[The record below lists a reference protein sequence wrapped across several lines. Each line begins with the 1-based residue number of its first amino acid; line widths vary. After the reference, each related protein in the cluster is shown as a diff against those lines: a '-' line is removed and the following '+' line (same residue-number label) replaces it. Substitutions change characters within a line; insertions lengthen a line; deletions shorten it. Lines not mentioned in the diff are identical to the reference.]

1 MKAMQVENEARKSS
15 RKKVTEANKLAKAL
29 QLEEGSDIEEDDE
42 RRLSLSLS
50 ESQSS
55 QEMDDPTQL
64 ERERGNFSESSSCT
78 PANSGTESYN
88 YR

>member
-29 QLEEGSDIEEDDE
+29 QLGEGSDFEEDDE
-42 RRLSLSLS
+42 RRLTLELS

-64 ERERGNFSESSSCT
+64 ERERNFSESSSCT

>member
-1 MKAMQVENEARKSS
+1 MQVENEARKSS
-15 RKKVTEANKLAKAL
+15 RRKVNEAAKLAKAL
-29 QLEEGSDIEEDDE
+29 ERQEGSDYEEDDE
-42 RRLSLSLS
+42 RRLTLELS
-50 ESQSS
+50 ESS

-64 ERERGNFSESSSCT
+64 ERGPRNFSESSSCT

>member
-1 MKAMQVENEARKSS
+1 MKAMQVENEVRKSS

-55 QEMDDPTQL
+55 QDMDDPTQ
-64 ERERGNFSESSSCT
+64 GNFSESSSCT